1 MRTQAKHT
9 KAYSILSVGL
19 LALSMSACGGSTQ
32 PPPAPPPTP
41 MASAAPSAAPIASTP
56 APAPTPAPTAAAP
69 AEPPHRGPHHH
80 PMMGMIVAELDQLS
94 LKPEQK
100 VVVDGIKADFDKMPE
115 ATKEAH
121 AQLVKDLADG
131 AAAGKLDKT
140 KIAADQKKLTQTIES
155 TAAKAQEDANKLHK
169 TLDTEQRKKLVELVR
184 AKGKEMDEHMKAEW
198 AEHEKGG
205 HGPMGK
211 PGDKPPAGPAG
222 KPGDKPPAG
231 PAGKPGDKPPA
242 GPAGKPGDKP
252 EPSPAGKPGEP
263 AKSEPGKGEH
273 AHGDHEK
280 GEHGHMGPHPMMGDH
295 GRLDKLAEEI
305 GLTAEQKEKLQGKLE
320 AGMKGE
326 MGKMKDHH
334 AGMQKHMKSIADA
347 FESEKFDAKKA
358 GIGEHADDMVKM
370 MTDMQ
375 IRFIEAVLSVITP
388 EQRAK
393 FAEHVRQQ
401 ADAHE

>member
-1 MRTQAKHT
+1 
-9 KAYSILSVGL
+9 
-19 LALSMSACGGSTQ
+19 
-32 PPPAPPPTP
+32 
-41 MASAAPSAAPIASTP
+41 
-56 APAPTPAPTAAAP
+56 
-69 AEPPHRGPHHH
+69 
-80 PMMGMIVAELDQLS
+80 MMGMIIAELDQLS

-100 VVVDGIKADFDKMPE
+100 TVVDGIKADFDKMPE

-131 AAAGKLDKT
+131 AAAGKLDKA
-140 KIAADQKKLTQTIES
+140 KIAADQKKLTQSIES

-169 TLDTEQRKKLVELVR
+169 TLDADQRKKLVELVR

-211 PGDKPPAGPAG
+211 PGEAGEHAHHMGKPGEKPEAGPAG
-222 KPGDKPPAG
+222 KPG
-231 PAGKPGDKPPA
+231 
-242 GPAGKPGDKP
+242 
-252 EPSPAGKPGEP
+252 
-263 AKSEPGKGEH
+263 EPGKGEH

-305 GLTAEQKEKLQGKLE
+305 GLTADQKEKLQGKLE

-393 FAEHVRQQ
+393 FAEHLRQH
-401 ADAHE
+401 ADAHD

>member
-1 MRTQAKHT
+1 
-9 KAYSILSVGL
+9 
-19 LALSMSACGGSTQ
+19 
-32 PPPAPPPTP
+32 
-41 MASAAPSAAPIASTP
+41 
-56 APAPTPAPTAAAP
+56 
-69 AEPPHRGPHHH
+69 
-80 PMMGMIVAELDQLS
+80 MMGMIIAELDQLS

-100 VVVDGIKADFDKMPE
+100 TVVDGIKADFDKMPE

-131 AAAGKLDKT
+131 AAAGKLDKA
-140 KIAADQKKLTQTIES
+140 KIAADQKKLTQSIES

-169 TLDTEQRKKLVELVR
+169 TLDADQRKKLVELVR

-211 PGDKPPAGPAG
+211 PG
-222 KPGDKPPAG
+222 
-231 PAGKPGDKPPA
+231 
-242 GPAGKPGDKP
+242 
-252 EPSPAGKPGEP
+252 E
-263 AKSEPGKGEH
+263 GEH

-334 AGMQKHMKSIADA
+334 AGMQKHMKSVADA

-393 FAEHVRQQ
+393 FAEHLRQH
-401 ADAHE
+401 ADAHD